1 LALFSGSRSEAP
13 SLFYSPFQPGMT
25 MKKSIYQAGKGKKG
39 IGTYDTN
46 QTKIVILATAIEI

>member
-1 LALFSGSRSEAP
+1 
-13 SLFYSPFQPGMT
+13 